1 MRILFTKGVLYGVC
15 FQCAP
20 DRKSVC
26 SGNQSKQ
33 FLSVMSMLGVAD
45 QTLKSLKAKT
55 LQYVKFDGVND
66 LSDERRMATMP
77 LIRLERTGK
86 LQKQRGKLIFV
97 LLIIIY

>member
-1 MRILFTKGVLYGVC
+1 MCPRPKKCLLS
-15 FQCAP
+15 A
-20 DRKSVC
+20 
-26 SGNQSKQ
+26 NQSKQ
-33 FLSVMSMLGVAD
+33 FISVMSMLGVAD

-66 LSDERRMATMP
+66 LPDERRMATMP

>member
-1 MRILFTKGVLYGVC
+1 MCPRPKKCLLS
-15 FQCAP
+15 A
-20 DRKSVC
+20 
-26 SGNQSKQ
+26 NQSKQ
-33 FLSVMSMLGVAD
+33 FTSVMLMLGVAD

-55 LQYVKFDGVND
+55 LQYVKFDGMND
-66 LSDERRMATMP
+66 LPDERRMATMP

>member
-1 MRILFTKGVLYGVC
+1 MEFV
-15 FQCAP
+15 
-20 DRKSVC
+20 
-26 SGNQSKQ
+26 
-33 FLSVMSMLGVAD
+33 LSVPQTEKVFVKCKSIEAVYISDQMSMLGVAD

-66 LSDERRMATMP
+66 LPDERRMATMP

>member
-1 MRILFTKGVLYGVC
+1 MCPRPKKCLLS
-15 FQCAP
+15 A
-20 DRKSVC
+20 
-26 SGNQSKQ
+26 NQSKQ
-33 FLSVMSMLGVAD
+33 FISVMSMLGVAD

-66 LSDERRMATMP
+66 LTDERRIATMP